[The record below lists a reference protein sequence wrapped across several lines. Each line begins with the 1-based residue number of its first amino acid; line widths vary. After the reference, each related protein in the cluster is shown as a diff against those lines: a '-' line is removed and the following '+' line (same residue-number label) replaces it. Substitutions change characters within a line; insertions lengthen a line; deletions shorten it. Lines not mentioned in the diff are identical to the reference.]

1 MKTLVKNMETKRQIR
16 EKYKK
21 IRENLSKEEVM
32 DYSEKICEMIGKST
46 FYQKAEQIGCYYPL
60 GKEVSLIPLVQ
71 KAWADGKVTLFP
83 KVVGEDMFFYPITDF
98 SQLEEGYFHVMEP
111 DEALCQMADWK
122 FAQDEKTVILTP
134 GVAFDKTGGRMGY
147 GKGFYDRFFAKYPN
161 CVRIGVCYEAQIAD
175 HLILESHDRRL
186 QYITTE
192 QGKRESTLY
201 KEERKCN

>member
-1 MKTLVKNMETKRQIR
+1 
-16 EKYKK
+16 
-21 IRENLSKEEVM
+21 
-32 DYSEKICEMIGKST
+32 
-46 FYQKAEQIGCYYPL
+46 
-60 GKEVSLIPLVQ
+60 
-71 KAWADGKVTLFP
+71 
-83 KVVGEDMFFYPITDF
+83 
-98 SQLEEGYFHVMEP
+98 MEP

-186 QYITTE
+186 QYIITE